1 MPIVGTRANASAR
14 GYGWSATIPE
24 SLDGMVLIT
33 PSSVVAAGTGS
44 SASIVSDGSIE
55 FSTCTSIS
63 LNDVFSAD
71 YDNYIIQI
79 RDSATANDNIQYR
92 LRVSGTDNSTAS
104 SYTSQRLNIE
114 DTIFSIGRGA
124 TTAGYLGVYN
134 STLRQGYAAYFY
146 GPYLTQ
152 KTVALSKGVY
162 STGNASMTN
171 YASTHNQST
180 SYTGITI
187 IYSTGTGT
195 GLISVYGLEN

>member
-14 GYGWSATIPE
+14 AYGWSATIPE

-44 SASIVSDGSIE
+44 SASIVSNGSIE
-55 FSTCTSIS
+55 FSTCTSVS
-63 LNDVFSAD
+63 LNDVFSTD

-79 RDSATANDNIQYR
+79 RDSATFNDNIQYR

-104 SYTSQRLNIE
+104 SYISQRYNVE
-114 DTIFSIGRGA
+114 SGTRSSGR
-124 TTAGYLGVYN
+124 TTSTYGYMGVYD
-134 STLRQGYAAYFY
+134 STLRQGYALNFY
-146 GPYLTQ
+146 GPYLAQQT
-152 KTVALSKGVY
+152 TATSVGVY
-162 STGNASMTN
+162 STGSASMTN
-171 YASTHNQST
+171 YASMHNQTT

-187 IYSTGTGT
+187 IYSTGSGT

>member
-1 MPIVGTRANASAR
+1 MPIVGTRVNASAR
-14 GYGWSATIPE
+14 GYGWSATVPE

-44 SASIVSDGSIE
+44 SASIVSNGSVE
-55 FSTCTSIS
+55 FSTCTSVS
-63 LNDVFSAD
+63 LNDVFSTD

-104 SYTSQRLNIE
+104 SYVSQRLNVE
-114 DTIFSIGRGA
+114 STSSSAGRTT
-124 TTAGYLGVYN
+124 TTAGYLGVYD
-134 STLRQGYAAYFY
+134 STLRQGYAAHFF

-152 KTVALSKGVY
+152 PTAALSKGVY

-171 YASTHNQST
+171 YASTHNQTT

-187 IYSTGTGT
+187 IYSAGSGT